1 MLLESVVC
9 LLIFVVIGIFISNFI
24 IGSSKSVILN
34 NQLSSDTL
42 KMRELEVFLN
52 SEFDEYSFDFKIV
65 SDNKIYYKKIVP
77 ISSEKCEVKEREI
90 SFKNGVIQL
99 RYDNRNV
106 TNLLRGVQKFEI
118 YNRGKLIFVDIELN
132 DMKLTKVISSMSYNI
147 W

>member
-52 SEFDEYSFDFKIV
+52 SEFDEYSFDFIVV

-106 TNLLRGVQKFEI
+106 TKLLSGVQKFEI

-132 DMKLTKVISSMSYNI
+132 AMNLTKVISSMSYNI
-147 W
+147 

>member
-24 IGSSKSVILN
+24 IGSSKGVILN

-106 TNLLRGVQKFEI
+106 TNLLRGVQKFQI
-118 YNRGKLIFVDIELN
+118 YKRGKLIFVDIELN

>member
-52 SEFDEYSFDFKIV
+52 SEFDEYSFDFKVV

-118 YNRGKLIFVDIELN
+118 YNIGKLIFVDIELN

-147 W
+147 

>member
-1 MLLESVVC
+1 M
-9 LLIFVVIGIFISNFI
+9 
-24 IGSSKSVILN
+24 ILN

-118 YNRGKLIFVDIELN
+118 YNRGKLIFVDIKLN

-147 W
+147 

>member
-118 YNRGKLIFVDIELN
+118 YNIGKLIFVDIELN

-147 W
+147 

>member
-118 YNRGKLIFVDIELN
+118 YNIGKLIFVDIELN

>member
-77 ISSEKCEVKEREI
+77 ISSEKCEEM
-90 SFKNGVIQL
+90 L
-99 RYDNRNV
+99 R
-106 TNLLRGVQKFEI
+106 I
-118 YNRGKLIFVDIELN
+118 Y
-132 DMKLTKVISSMSYNI
+132 
-147 W
+147 

>member
-118 YNRGKLIFVDIELN
+118 YKLISSP
-132 DMKLTKVISSMSYNI
+132 MISHY
-147 W
+147 